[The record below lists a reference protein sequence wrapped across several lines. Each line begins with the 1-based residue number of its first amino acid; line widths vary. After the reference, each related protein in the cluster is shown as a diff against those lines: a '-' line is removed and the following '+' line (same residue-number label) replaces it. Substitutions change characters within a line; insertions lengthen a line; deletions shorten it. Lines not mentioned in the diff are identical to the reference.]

1 MTISEWGS
9 VAELI
14 SSVAVIASLI
24 YLAIEIRHN
33 TAQQKREETVSIQHG
48 QNSVVQ
54 NMLDPRI
61 VRAYA
66 ITADGDVAVSAQDR
80 ATAIV
85 WVIQYINHFQI
96 VCDLYDSGS
105 LEQDRFDLWKGFAVS
120 IVASKGIRAWWED
133 ELGKYAFMPRVRD
146 LIDSELLSSENPPV
160 PFNTMWKIFMNETWK
175 DSSSRPDTPV

>member
-14 SSVAVIASLI
+14 SSFAVIASLI
-24 YLAIEIRHN
+24 YLALEIRHN

-48 QNSVVQ
+48 QNSVIQ

-66 ITADGDVAVSAQDR
+66 MTADGDGPVSAQDR

-120 IVASKGIRAWWED
+120 IVASKGIRSWWDQEQ
-133 ELGKYAFMPRVRD
+133 GKLAFMPRVRD
-146 LIDSELLSSENPPV
+146 LIDRELLDSEPAPV
-160 PFNTMWKIFMNETWK
+160 PFNAMWEIFMAETWRE
-175 DSSSRPDTPV
+175 STPLGNS

>member
-1 MTISEWGS
+1 MTISEWGTI
-9 VAELI
+9 ADLI
-14 SSVAVIASLI
+14 SSIAVIASLI
-24 YLAIEIRHN
+24 YLALEIRQN

-48 QNSVVQ
+48 QNSVIS

-66 ITADGDVAVSAQDR
+66 MAADGDLAVSAEDR

-105 LEQDRFDLWKGFAVS
+105 LLQERFDLWKGFAVS
-120 IVASKGIRAWWED
+120 IVASKGIKSWWEH
-133 ELGKYAFMPRVRD
+133 ELGKFAFTPRVRD
-146 LIDSELLSSENPPV
+146 LIDEELLSSESPPV
-160 PFNTMWKIFMNETWK
+160 PFNTMWKIFMTATWQ
-175 DSSSRPDTPV
+175 DSPPPVT